1 MKYKNTTRLY
11 ENLIKRLY
19 LLPKVKFNGKYYD
32 IGEDIIERLEGDG
45 YIDSTTV
52 PLTTVTRLNNES
64 DVQRL
69 KMSIECVFK
78 VYPKDQRL
86 DDGFEEI
93 AVFCWDDKQEDIE
106 DIERDIKNRRRTPIY
121 VAYDLGV
128 VEDYIGDIDNDL
140 HI

>member
-1 MKYKNTTRLY
+1 MKYKNTTKLSESLRR
-11 ENLIKRLY
+11 RLY
-19 LLPKVKFNGKYYD
+19 LLPKIKFNGKYYD
-32 IGEDIIERLEGDG
+32 IGEDIIDRLEGDG

-69 KMSIECVFK
+69 KRSIECVFK

-93 AVFCWDDKQEDIE
+93 AVFCWDEKQEDIE
-106 DIERDIKNRRRTPIY
+106 DVEGDIKKHRRRPVYI
-121 VAYDLGV
+121 AYDLCV